1 MLMDTSDETLAA
13 AAADHDRDA
22 FAALLARHYP
32 RIFGLAFRLTGSRA
46 EAEDLTQD
54 TFLSAWSS
62 IDRCEPQYYKQWL
75 VRVAANKCKDHL
87 KSSWA
92 RRVEAQSD
100 ETMPEPRG
108 TPPPGSGLQSAE
120 PDPQDEFMRQT
131 DAAELETM
139 VRTLREPYGR
149 AAAMYLLDGLPVAAI
164 AQKLGRPAPTVQN
177 QLFRAKAILRK
188 QIMERR
194 QE

>member
-1 MLMDTSDETLAA
+1 MSGAFFVLVYRSASNKESAPADECERRCGALNQTDFTQLMQQYQKLVYTVCL
-13 AAADHDRDA
+13 
-22 FAALLARHYP
+22 
-32 RIFGLAFRLTGSRA
+32 
-46 EAEDLTQD
+46 
-54 TFLSAWSS
+54 
-62 IDRCEPQYYKQWL
+62 RCEPQYYKQWL